1 MFKPLLL
8 AAAALTLGGL
18 LLFSFNQSDTITAER
33 SGIPIAKKLDT
44 NQLTRIEIVD
54 AAGDLVLIHSTA
66 GWIEEQSSYPA
77 QVEAISE
84 LLLTLTTTVVGDRV
98 TDNPE
103 RHERFQVL
111 TPPQTLAER
120 DSEQHA
126 TALRL
131 LNDSG
136 TPLLA
141 LLAGKS
147 REQGEGQ
154 YIRFENT
161 SEVYLVP
168 ELLSL
173 SADQAEW
180 LETELL
186 NLEEDLFRNV
196 WITQSSG
203 DLLHFHRAD
212 AKSKWQMEGAEQPL
226 KQSKVST
233 VLHRL
238 KRLSFEQLLEDDN
251 TETQHSLNQIT
262 KIEAGLADQRKL
274 LIELGETE
282 MPDGEHAFRLSV
294 TLAGGDNATLQNSVR
309 KLHERINGRVFS
321 MRTWQ
326 ARDLLYKR
334 SDFYESE

>member
-54 AAGDLVLIHSTA
+54 AAGDLVLIHSAA

-154 YIRFENT
+154 YIRFEDS

-186 NLEEDLFRNV
+186 NLEEDLFQNV
-196 WITQSSG
+196 RITQSSG
-203 DLLHFHRAD
+203 NLLHFHRAD

-262 KIEAGLADQRKL
+262 KIEASLADQRKL

-294 TLAGGDNATLQNSVR
+294 TLAGGDNTTLQNSVR

-326 ARDLLYKR
+326 AQDLLYKR

>member
-54 AAGDLVLIHSTA
+54 AAGDLVLIHSAA

-154 YIRFENT
+154 YIRFEDS

-186 NLEEDLFRNV
+186 NLEEDLFQNV
-196 WITQSSG
+196 RITQSSG
-203 DLLHFHRAD
+203 NLLHFHRAD
-212 AKSKWQMEGAEQPL
+212 AKSKWQMEGTEQPL